1 MTPAEGETIVD
12 VLVVDDDQDAVEE
25 LVELLGKAGLKCL
38 AAADGWA
45 ALALLNDGHRPNVVV
60 SDLRMPELSGIEF
73 GQQLTRMGDEERPEL
88 IFVSGN
94 AGLDDAVEALRLGA
108 RDMLTKPIDGKVL
121 IQAVKQAQLA
131 RKRRRLLAQSPPPVA
146 EARKLAAEPGL
157 TERKR
162 LALKELRDIRKVRS
176 KYFPSELFSDP
187 CWEMLLDLY
196 DAQLAGAEVT
206 VTSLGAA
213 SGASATTALRRM
225 ENLQSHALIERL
237 ADSADKRRTIVRLT
251 EAGLTAVEQFF
262 ESLLARRP

>member
-1 MTPAEGETIVD
+1 M
-12 VLVVDDDQDAVEE
+12 
-25 LVELLGKAGLKCL
+25 
-38 AAADGWA
+38 
-45 ALALLNDGHRPNVVV
+45 
-60 SDLRMPELSGIEF
+60 
-73 GQQLTRMGDEERPEL
+73 
-88 IFVSGN
+88 
-94 AGLDDAVEALRLGA
+94 
-108 RDMLTKPIDGKVL
+108 
-121 IQAVKQAQLA
+121 
-131 RKRRRLLAQSPPPVA
+131 A

-157 TERKR
+157 TERKH

-196 DAQLAGAEVT
+196 DAQLSGAEVT

-213 SGASATTALRRM
+213 SGASPTTALRRM
-225 ENLQSHALIERL
+225 ENLQNHALIERL